1 MAIEKLHNFL
11 RVRYISDEV
20 KKAKRLC
27 SLDMFWLY
35 KAKFSIQLER
45 LFLGKEFI
53 LYLAP
58 MLYRNVA
65 IIAHVDHGKTTLV
78 DALLKQSGV
87 FRDNEA
93 IEVCVMDS
101 NDQEKE
107 RGITIYAKNTAVFYK
122 DVKINIVD
130 TPGHADFGSE
140 VERVLRMVD
149 SVCLVVDAYEGPM
162 PQTKF
167 VLKKALGLGLRPIV
181 IINKIDKPTA
191 RPSEVVDMVFDLFVQ
206 LGATDEQL
214 DFPIVYAIAREGVA
228 IKNLGDEKKDISP
241 IFDTILDHV
250 AAAPNDLDKPFRMQ
264 IANLAYDNYLG
275 RLGIGRVYEG
285 VVKAGQTVTILGND
299 GVKRTGKISKC
310 FTSLGLKRNE
320 VDTAE
325 AGDIVTI
332 AGIADIY
339 VGETVSSVPEFDPMP
354 AITIDEPTLKMEF
367 RVNDSPFAGKEGKYV
382 TSRNIRERLE
392 KELEMNVGLKV
403 DFENGD
409 GNGYNVSG
417 RGELHLSVLIESM
430 RREGFELSVGAP
442 QVIFHEENGSRQEPI
457 EQVTVF
463 VPESDSGS
471 IIEALGKRKGL
482 IKNMDTKNGIT
493 NLEFEVPT
501 RGLLGF
507 RSQFV
512 TLTKGEGIMYSA
524 FSHYEDYKGSI
535 EKREVGSMISG
546 FPGTAMAYSLW
557 KLEERGP
564 IFIDPQTEV
573 YEGMVIGE
581 HLKGGDLVVNP
592 TKNKQLTNMRASGT
606 DEAVRLTPP
615 RKFTLEEALDY
626 ISTDEYVEVTPT
638 NVRIRKKGLTEA
650 DRKKSG
656 K

>member
-1 MAIEKLHNFL
+1 
-11 RVRYISDEV
+11 
-20 KKAKRLC
+20 
-27 SLDMFWLY
+27 MFWLY

-320 VDTAE
+320 VDAAE